1 MKTRFSYAFE
11 ELTEDLPRPPK
22 AALRAMFAAGIL
34 VSPKGWK
41 TLSTET
47 RQALALEGTRDT
59 VNLVMVSELLK
70 EAPPGQIRLVA
81 RTADPSID
89 AVPAPVLKA
98 LGPTRT
104 ITQPQWA
111 TLRALD
117 RYVIASLAANTRLL
131 WRALDELSA
140 VPGSQLP
147 KAGGQSWSG
156 ALAHCEVHCHPNA
169 IERLTSPKFL
179 DGKAFVLARVA
190 GVRAARRASELFDL
204 QSETATGPAEL
215 DWGPTKQ
222 AGVLLWQGHVS
233 TWDGE
238 FFPAASM
245 LAVSAAAVALYD
257 MVKEIDPTASIGAA
271 GIVEE
276 PWRVGGA
283 GGFDREESTA
293 VYSLKNNP
301 KLFAAMEAPPEPPPA
316 SSDPL
321 EKSNPKGA
329 AADVRA
335 PQRSSPDSGRA
346 PNSNK
351 APISPR
357 HAADLSSTS
366 DLIDDLI
373 PGGKRRRSKKEGMS
387 TRTFLV
393 ALIVSMLAVA
403 VVSTVISV
411 VVIRVMMKT

>member
-81 RTADPSID
+81 RTSDPAVD

-104 ITQPQWA
+104 LTQPQWA
-111 TLRALD
+111 SLRALD
-117 RYVIASLAANTRLL
+117 RYVLASLAANTRLL
-131 WRALDELSA
+131 WRALEELASL
-140 VPGSQLP
+140 PGSQLP
-147 KAGGQSWSG
+147 KSGGQSWSG

-190 GVRAARRASELFDL
+190 GVRAARRSSELFDL

-257 MVKEIDPTASIGAA
+257 MVKELDPTASIGAA

-293 VYSLKNNP
+293 VYSMKNNP
-301 KLFAAMEAPPEPPPA
+301 QLFAAMEAPPEPT
-316 SSDPL
+316 
-321 EKSNPKGA
+321 
-329 AADVRA
+329 
-335 PQRSSPDSGRA
+335 SSPDPLAQSNPQGAAPDVRVPHRSSGDGT
-346 PNSNK
+346 PGSSSNK
-351 APISPR
+351 APASPR
-357 HAADLSSTS
+357 HAADLSSTT

-373 PGGKRRRSKKEGMS
+373 PGGKRRRSRKEGMS

-393 ALIVSMLAVA
+393 ALVVSMLAVA

-411 VVIRVMMKT
+411 VVIRVMMKS

>member
-41 TLSTET
+41 TLSAET

-59 VNLVMVSELLK
+59 VNMVMVSELLK

-81 RTADPSID
+81 RTTDPSAD
-89 AVPAPVLKA
+89 SVPAPVLKA

-104 ITQPQWA
+104 ISLPQWA
-111 TLRALD
+111 SLRALD
-117 RYVIASLAANTRLL
+117 RYVIASLSANTRLL
-131 WRALDELSA
+131 WRALDELAA

-147 KAGGQSWSG
+147 KSGGQSWSG
-156 ALAHCEVHCHPNA
+156 ALARCEVHCHPNA
-169 IERLTSPKFL
+169 IERLSSPEYL

-190 GVRAARRASELFDL
+190 GVRAARRASDLFDL

-257 MVKEIDPTASIGAA
+257 MVKELDPTASIGAA

-293 VYSLKNNP
+293 VYSAKNNP
-301 KLFAAMEAPPEPPPA
+301 RLFAAREAPPEPPAQDATAHATPQKAAPELKA
-316 SSDPL
+316 S
-321 EKSNPKGA
+321 KQA
-329 AADVRA
+329 AAGA
-335 PQRSSPDSGRA
+335 TPP
-346 PNSNK
+346 
-351 APISPR
+351 PISSKDSSKR
-357 HAADLSSTS
+357 QSADLSDTG
-366 DLIDDLI
+366 DMIDDLV
-373 PGGKRRRSKKEGMS
+373 PGAKRRRSRRGGMS
-387 TRTFLV
+387 TRTFIV
-393 ALIVSMLAVA
+393 ALVVSMLAVA

-411 VVIRVMMKT
+411 AVIRVMMKT